1 MPVPHYEVPSG
12 VIDGINT
19 VYTVSVA
26 YQPGSV
32 AVFLNGQLKRQDLDD
47 GWTETGPA
55 AGEVTLTEA
64 PRSIG
69 KCPDVLQIF
78 FLDTTPLAIEQT
90 VERIKAKLRT
100 YQPVRGILRDVI
112 HAKGRLEPVDN
123 IHGKVA
129 SRSRYKANV
138 QTFARVRGRIC
149 SCGVGN
155 T

>member
-12 VIDGINT
+12 VIDGVNT

-47 GWTETGPA
+47 GWTETNPA
-55 AGEVTLTEA
+55 TGEVTLTEA

-100 YQPVRGILRDVI
+100 YQPVRGTLCDVV
-112 HAKGRLEPVDN
+112 HAKGKIEPVDG

-129 SRSRYKANV
+129 SRSEYKANV
-138 QTFARVRGRIC
+138 QTFARVRGRIR
-149 SCGVGN
+149 SCDVGN

>member
-12 VIDGINT
+12 VIDGVNL

-47 GWTETGPA
+47 GWTETDPA
-55 AGEVTLTEA
+55 TGEVTLAEA

-69 KCPDVLQIF
+69 LCPDVLQIF

-90 VERIKAKLRT
+90 VNRIKGRIRT
-100 YQPVRGILRDVI
+100 HQAVRGTLRGAVR
-112 HAKGRLEPVDN
+112 AKGRLETVET
-123 IHGKVA
+123 IRGKVA
-129 SRSRYKANV
+129 NRSEYKARV
-138 QTFARVRGRIC
+138 QTFARVHGRIR
-149 SCGVGN
+149 SCDVEN
-155 T
+155 S